1 MKLGCSP
8 NTFFKVRSVFGLMY
22 LITTSCYIQFSNDN
36 VSFYSIAYF
45 FVLKNINDDEYFKDE
60 FMIVRDFYVYL
71 RKLLK
76 TNIMKQ
82 IIILLLLMAV
92 SVFSSCEKFNEDEVV
107 ENKEANSTLIV
118 RTMAAANDGTESG
131 TESIISYP
139 INIYVFDES
148 NECVAVSTLSSADDE
163 LSLKLPEGM
172 YEVCAVAGASA
183 DSYEL
188 PTQETATKE
197 TVLTLK
203 DGQKHGDLMTA
214 NNTVTLEYGGT
225 NTLTLALERKVM
237 LIESVTINNVPASVS
252 NVSVSIHPLKANLL
266 LDGSYSGENGASEI
280 ELTEDVDGSTWKNTD
295 GVYLLEAVGRP
306 TVEVTFTINGETV
319 SYSYTCD
326 RELKAN
332 HKVFITGT
340 FTGDGIEMTGSIS
353 GVEWAEDEE
362 IEFDFGGKE
371 SGGTD
376 DNGDVET
383 SDVPTVGTLYK
394 GCYVLKSETN
404 GGMTT
409 LTLMYPENYSQV
421 WGFDK
426 DDQESIEAELTTV
439 LAGLSVEGIST
450 EWRLPT
456 LEEIEILGKNY
467 NEINEKIK
475 VLNESLATNE
485 RIDLIQTSNNTYF
498 FIDADSSIKTYNP
511 VKNEPAPSIGTGV
524 STLLRAFTTQTIAD

>member
-1 MKLGCSP
+1 MKHNVFIKAVMLLFAVI
-8 NTFFKVRSVFGLMY
+8 TF
-22 LITTSCYIQFSNDN
+22 
-36 VSFYSIAYF
+36 A
-45 FVLKNINDDEYFKDE
+45 
-60 FMIVRDFYVYL
+60 
-71 RKLLK
+71 
-76 TNIMKQ
+76 
-82 IIILLLLMAV
+82 
-92 SVFSSCEKFNEDEVV
+92 SCEKFNEDEVV

-118 RTMAAANDGTESG
+118 RTRAAANDGTESG

-280 ELTEDVDGSTWKNTD
+280 ELTEDVDDSTWKNTD

-319 SYSYTCD
+319 SYAYTCD

-353 GVEWAEDEE
+353 GVEWAEDEK

-371 SGGTD
+371 SGETD

>member
-1 MKLGCSP
+1 MKHNVFIKAVMLLFAVI
-8 NTFFKVRSVFGLMY
+8 TF
-22 LITTSCYIQFSNDN
+22 
-36 VSFYSIAYF
+36 A
-45 FVLKNINDDEYFKDE
+45 
-60 FMIVRDFYVYL
+60 
-71 RKLLK
+71 
-76 TNIMKQ
+76 
-82 IIILLLLMAV
+82 
-92 SVFSSCEKFNEDEVV
+92 SCEKFNEDEVV

-118 RTMAAANDGTESG
+118 RTRAAANDGTESG

-188 PTQETATKE
+188 PTQETATKK

>member
-1 MKLGCSP
+1 MKHNVFIKAVMLLFAVI
-8 NTFFKVRSVFGLMY
+8 TF
-22 LITTSCYIQFSNDN
+22 
-36 VSFYSIAYF
+36 A
-45 FVLKNINDDEYFKDE
+45 
-60 FMIVRDFYVYL
+60 
-71 RKLLK
+71 
-76 TNIMKQ
+76 
-82 IIILLLLMAV
+82 
-92 SVFSSCEKFNEDEVV
+92 SCEKFNEDEVV

-118 RTMAAANDGTESG
+118 RTRAAANDGTESG

-280 ELTEDVDGSTWKNTD
+280 ELTKDVDGSTWKNTD

-439 LAGLSVEGIST
+439 
-450 EWRLPT
+450 
-456 LEEIEILGKNY
+456 
-467 NEINEKIK
+467 
-475 VLNESLATNE
+475 
-485 RIDLIQTSNNTYF
+485 
-498 FIDADSSIKTYNP
+498 
-511 VKNEPAPSIGTGV
+511 
-524 STLLRAFTTQTIAD
+524 

>member
-1 MKLGCSP
+1 M
-8 NTFFKVRSVFGLMY
+8 
-22 LITTSCYIQFSNDN
+22 
-36 VSFYSIAYF
+36 
-45 FVLKNINDDEYFKDE
+45 LKNINDDEYFKDE

-118 RTMAAANDGTESG
+118 RTRAAANDGTESG

-237 LIESVTINNVPASVS
+237 LIESVTINSVPASVS

-280 ELTEDVDGSTWKNTD
+280 ELTEDVDGSTWKNTE

-306 TVEVTFTINGETV
+306 TVEVTFTINDEPV

-362 IEFDFGGKE
+362 IVFDFGGME
-371 SGGTD
+371 SGETD

>member
-1 MKLGCSP
+1 M
-8 NTFFKVRSVFGLMY
+8 
-22 LITTSCYIQFSNDN
+22 
-36 VSFYSIAYF
+36 
-45 FVLKNINDDEYFKDE
+45 LKNINDDEYFKDE

-118 RTMAAANDGTESG
+118 RTRAAANDGTEGG

>member
-1 MKLGCSP
+1 MRNNIFVTATLLFVA
-8 NTFFKVRSVFGLMY
+8 FFTLV
-22 LITTSCYIQFSNDN
+22 
-36 VSFYSIAYF
+36 
-45 FVLKNINDDEYFKDE
+45 
-60 FMIVRDFYVYL
+60 
-71 RKLLK
+71 
-76 TNIMKQ
+76 
-82 IIILLLLMAV
+82 
-92 SVFSSCEKFNEDEVV
+92 SCEKFSDEEDFES
-107 ENKEANSTLIV
+107 KEANSTLIV
-118 RTMAAANDGTESG
+118 RTRVAANDGTESG

-148 NECVAVSTLSSADDE
+148 NECVAVSTLPSADDE

-237 LIESVTINNVPASVS
+237 LIESVTINSVPASVS

-280 ELTEDVDGSTWKNTD
+280 ELTEDVDGSTWKNTE

-306 TVEVTFTINGETV
+306 TVEVTFTINDEPV

-362 IEFDFGGKE
+362 IVFDFGGME
-371 SGGTD
+371 SGETD

-421 WGFDK
+421 WGVDK

>member
-1 MKLGCSP
+1 MRNNIFVTATLLFVA
-8 NTFFKVRSVFGLMY
+8 FFTLV
-22 LITTSCYIQFSNDN
+22 
-36 VSFYSIAYF
+36 
-45 FVLKNINDDEYFKDE
+45 
-60 FMIVRDFYVYL
+60 
-71 RKLLK
+71 
-76 TNIMKQ
+76 
-82 IIILLLLMAV
+82 
-92 SVFSSCEKFNEDEVV
+92 SCEKFSDEEDFES
-107 ENKEANSTLIV
+107 KEANSTLIV
-118 RTMAAANDGTESG
+118 RTRAAANDGTESG

-237 LIESVTINNVPASVS
+237 LIESVTINSVPASVS

-280 ELTEDVDGSTWKNTD
+280 ELTEDVDGSTWKNTE

-306 TVEVTFTINGETV
+306 TVEVTFTINDEPV

-332 HKVFITGT
+332 HKVFIIGT

-362 IEFDFGGKE
+362 IVFDFGGME
-371 SGGTD
+371 SGETD

>member
-1 MKLGCSP
+1 MKHNVFIKAVMLLFAVI
-8 NTFFKVRSVFGLMY
+8 TF
-22 LITTSCYIQFSNDN
+22 
-36 VSFYSIAYF
+36 A
-45 FVLKNINDDEYFKDE
+45 
-60 FMIVRDFYVYL
+60 
-71 RKLLK
+71 
-76 TNIMKQ
+76 
-82 IIILLLLMAV
+82 
-92 SVFSSCEKFNEDEVV
+92 SCEKFNEDEVV

-118 RTMAAANDGTESG
+118 RTRVAANDGTESG

-148 NECVAVSTLSSADDE
+148 NECVAVSTLPSADDE

-237 LIESVTINNVPASVS
+237 LIESVTINSVPASVS

-280 ELTEDVDGSTWKNTD
+280 ELTEDVDGSTWKNTE

-306 TVEVTFTINGETV
+306 TVEVTFTINDEPV

-362 IEFDFGGKE
+362 IVFDFGGME
-371 SGGTD
+371 SGETD

>member
-1 MKLGCSP
+1 MRNNIFVTATLLFVA
-8 NTFFKVRSVFGLMY
+8 FFTLV
-22 LITTSCYIQFSNDN
+22 
-36 VSFYSIAYF
+36 
-45 FVLKNINDDEYFKDE
+45 
-60 FMIVRDFYVYL
+60 
-71 RKLLK
+71 
-76 TNIMKQ
+76 
-82 IIILLLLMAV
+82 
-92 SVFSSCEKFNEDEVV
+92 SCEKFSDEEDFES
-107 ENKEANSTLIV
+107 KEANSTLIV
-118 RTMAAANDGTESG
+118 RTRVAANDGTESG

-237 LIESVTINNVPASVS
+237 LIESVTINSVPASVS

>member
-1 MKLGCSP
+1 MRNNIFVTATLLFVA
-8 NTFFKVRSVFGLMY
+8 FFTLV
-22 LITTSCYIQFSNDN
+22 
-36 VSFYSIAYF
+36 
-45 FVLKNINDDEYFKDE
+45 
-60 FMIVRDFYVYL
+60 
-71 RKLLK
+71 
-76 TNIMKQ
+76 
-82 IIILLLLMAV
+82 
-92 SVFSSCEKFNEDEVV
+92 SCEKFSDEEDFES
-107 ENKEANSTLIV
+107 KEANSTLIV
-118 RTMAAANDGTESG
+118 RTRVAANDGTESG

>member
-1 MKLGCSP
+1 
-8 NTFFKVRSVFGLMY
+8 
-22 LITTSCYIQFSNDN
+22 
-36 VSFYSIAYF
+36 
-45 FVLKNINDDEYFKDE
+45 
-60 FMIVRDFYVYL
+60 
-71 RKLLK
+71 
-76 TNIMKQ
+76 MKQ

-118 RTMAAANDGTESG
+118 RTRAAANDGTESG

-280 ELTEDVDGSTWKNTD
+280 ELTEDVDGSTRKNTD

-362 IEFDFGGKE
+362 IVFDFGGME
-371 SGGTD
+371 SGETD

>member
-1 MKLGCSP
+1 MKHNVFIKAVMLLFAVI
-8 NTFFKVRSVFGLMY
+8 TF
-22 LITTSCYIQFSNDN
+22 
-36 VSFYSIAYF
+36 A
-45 FVLKNINDDEYFKDE
+45 
-60 FMIVRDFYVYL
+60 
-71 RKLLK
+71 
-76 TNIMKQ
+76 
-82 IIILLLLMAV
+82 
-92 SVFSSCEKFNEDEVV
+92 SCEKFNEDEVV

-118 RTMAAANDGTESG
+118 RTRAAANDGTESG

-148 NECVAVSTLSSADDE
+148 NECVAVSTLPSADDE

-214 NNTVTLEYGGT
+214 NNTVKLEYGGT

>member
-1 MKLGCSP
+1 MKHNVFIKAVMLLFAVI
-8 NTFFKVRSVFGLMY
+8 TFV
-22 LITTSCYIQFSNDN
+22 
-36 VSFYSIAYF
+36 
-45 FVLKNINDDEYFKDE
+45 
-60 FMIVRDFYVYL
+60 
-71 RKLLK
+71 
-76 TNIMKQ
+76 
-82 IIILLLLMAV
+82 
-92 SVFSSCEKFNEDEVV
+92 SCEKFNEDEVV

-118 RTMAAANDGTESG
+118 RTRAAANDGTESG

-237 LIESVTINNVPASVS
+237 LIESVTINNVPSSVS

-280 ELTEDVDGSTWKNTD
+280 ELTEDVDGSTWKNTE

-306 TVEVTFTINGETV
+306 TVEVTFTINDEPV

-362 IEFDFGGKE
+362 IVFDFGGME
-371 SGGTD
+371 SGETD

>member
-1 MKLGCSP
+1 MKHNVFIKAVMLLFAVI
-8 NTFFKVRSVFGLMY
+8 TF
-22 LITTSCYIQFSNDN
+22 
-36 VSFYSIAYF
+36 A
-45 FVLKNINDDEYFKDE
+45 
-60 FMIVRDFYVYL
+60 
-71 RKLLK
+71 
-76 TNIMKQ
+76 
-82 IIILLLLMAV
+82 
-92 SVFSSCEKFNEDEVV
+92 SCEKFNEDEVV

-118 RTMAAANDGTESG
+118 RTRAAANDGTESG

-148 NECVAVSTLSSADDE
+148 NECVAISTLPSADDE

>member
-1 MKLGCSP
+1 MRNNIFVTATLLFVA
-8 NTFFKVRSVFGLMY
+8 FFTLV
-22 LITTSCYIQFSNDN
+22 
-36 VSFYSIAYF
+36 
-45 FVLKNINDDEYFKDE
+45 
-60 FMIVRDFYVYL
+60 
-71 RKLLK
+71 
-76 TNIMKQ
+76 
-82 IIILLLLMAV
+82 
-92 SVFSSCEKFNEDEVV
+92 SCEKFSDEEDFES
-107 ENKEANSTLIV
+107 KEANSTLIV
-118 RTMAAANDGTESG
+118 RTRVAANDGTESG

-148 NECVAVSTLSSADDE
+148 NECVAVSTLPSADDE

-237 LIESVTINNVPASVS
+237 LIESVTINSVPASVS

-280 ELTEDVDGSTWKNTD
+280 ELTEDVDGSTWKNTE

-306 TVEVTFTINGETV
+306 TVEVTFTINDEPV

-362 IEFDFGGKE
+362 IVFDFGGME
-371 SGGTD
+371 SGETD

>member
-1 MKLGCSP
+1 MKHNVFIKAVMLLFAVI
-8 NTFFKVRSVFGLMY
+8 TF
-22 LITTSCYIQFSNDN
+22 
-36 VSFYSIAYF
+36 A
-45 FVLKNINDDEYFKDE
+45 
-60 FMIVRDFYVYL
+60 
-71 RKLLK
+71 
-76 TNIMKQ
+76 
-82 IIILLLLMAV
+82 
-92 SVFSSCEKFNEDEVV
+92 SCEKFNEDEVV

-118 RTMAAANDGTESG
+118 RTRAAANDGTESG

-280 ELTEDVDGSTWKNTD
+280 ELTEDVDDSTWKNTD

>member
-1 MKLGCSP
+1 MKHNVFIKAVMLLFAVI
-8 NTFFKVRSVFGLMY
+8 TFV
-22 LITTSCYIQFSNDN
+22 
-36 VSFYSIAYF
+36 
-45 FVLKNINDDEYFKDE
+45 
-60 FMIVRDFYVYL
+60 
-71 RKLLK
+71 
-76 TNIMKQ
+76 
-82 IIILLLLMAV
+82 
-92 SVFSSCEKFNEDEVV
+92 SCEKFNEDEVV

-118 RTMAAANDGTESG
+118 RTRAAANDGTESG

-237 LIESVTINNVPASVS
+237 LIESVTINNVPESVS

-266 LDGSYSGENGASEI
+266 LDGSYSGENGTSKI

>member
-1 MKLGCSP
+1 MRNNIFVTATLLFVA
-8 NTFFKVRSVFGLMY
+8 FFTLV
-22 LITTSCYIQFSNDN
+22 
-36 VSFYSIAYF
+36 
-45 FVLKNINDDEYFKDE
+45 
-60 FMIVRDFYVYL
+60 
-71 RKLLK
+71 
-76 TNIMKQ
+76 
-82 IIILLLLMAV
+82 
-92 SVFSSCEKFNEDEVV
+92 SCEKFSDEEDFES
-107 ENKEANSTLIV
+107 KEANSTLIV
-118 RTMAAANDGTESG
+118 RTRVAANDGTESG

-148 NECVAVSTLSSADDE
+148 NECVAVSTLPSADDE

>member
-1 MKLGCSP
+1 MKHNVFIKAVMLLFAVI
-8 NTFFKVRSVFGLMY
+8 TFV
-22 LITTSCYIQFSNDN
+22 
-36 VSFYSIAYF
+36 
-45 FVLKNINDDEYFKDE
+45 
-60 FMIVRDFYVYL
+60 
-71 RKLLK
+71 
-76 TNIMKQ
+76 
-82 IIILLLLMAV
+82 
-92 SVFSSCEKFNEDEVV
+92 SCEKFNEDEVV

-118 RTMAAANDGTESG
+118 RTRAAANDGTEGG

-280 ELTEDVDGSTWKNTD
+280 ELTKDVDGSTWKNTE

-319 SYSYTCD
+319 SYAYTCD

-362 IEFDFGGKE
+362 IVFDFGGME
-371 SGGTD
+371 SGETD
-376 DNGDVET
+376 DNGDVE
-383 SDVPTVGTLYK
+383 SGDVVQGQAPEAGTLYK
-394 GCYVLKSETN
+394 GCYVLKSEESETN
-404 GGMTT
+404 TVV
-409 LTLMYPENYSQV
+409 TLMSPKDFNE
-421 WGFDK
+421 WTFDV
-426 DDQESIEAELTTV
+426 DDQTSIRSEMNAALLELKIP
-439 LAGLSVEGIST
+439 EISG
-450 EWRLPT
+450 WRLPT
-456 LEEIEILGKNY
+456 LAELEYIGKEKNY
-467 NEINEKIK
+467 ENINDKIK
-475 VLNESLATNE
+475 KLNESLT
-485 RIDLIQTSNNTYF
+485 DK
-498 FIDADSSIKTYNP
+498 IKTIQISGNSYFYDDGEIKSYN
-511 VKNEPAPSIGTGV
+511 VVTNRSTTITNGKTSI
-524 STLLRAFTTQTIAD
+524 LRAFATLTFTN

>member
-1 MKLGCSP
+1 MRNNIFVTATLLFVA
-8 NTFFKVRSVFGLMY
+8 FFTLV
-22 LITTSCYIQFSNDN
+22 
-36 VSFYSIAYF
+36 
-45 FVLKNINDDEYFKDE
+45 
-60 FMIVRDFYVYL
+60 
-71 RKLLK
+71 
-76 TNIMKQ
+76 
-82 IIILLLLMAV
+82 
-92 SVFSSCEKFNEDEVV
+92 SCEKFSDEEDFES
-107 ENKEANSTLIV
+107 KEANSTLIV
-118 RTMAAANDGTESG
+118 RTRVAANDGTESG

-266 LDGSYSGENGASEI
+266 LDGSYSGENGTSKI
-280 ELTEDVDGSTWKNTD
+280 ELTKDIDGSTWKNTD

-319 SYSYTCD
+319 SYAYTCD

>member
-1 MKLGCSP
+1 
-8 NTFFKVRSVFGLMY
+8 MY

-118 RTMAAANDGTESG
+118 RTRAAANDGTESG

-280 ELTEDVDGSTWKNTD
+280 ELTADVDGSTWKNTD

-353 GVEWAEDEE
+353 GVEWAEDEK
-362 IEFDFGGKE
+362 IVFDFGGME
-371 SGGTD
+371 SGETD

>member
-1 MKLGCSP
+1 MRNNIFVTATLLFVA
-8 NTFFKVRSVFGLMY
+8 FFTLV
-22 LITTSCYIQFSNDN
+22 
-36 VSFYSIAYF
+36 
-45 FVLKNINDDEYFKDE
+45 
-60 FMIVRDFYVYL
+60 
-71 RKLLK
+71 
-76 TNIMKQ
+76 
-82 IIILLLLMAV
+82 
-92 SVFSSCEKFNEDEVV
+92 SCEKFSDEEDFES
-107 ENKEANSTLIV
+107 KEANSILIV
-118 RTMAAANDGTESG
+118 RTRAAANDGTESG

-172 YEVCAVAGASA
+172 YGVCAVAGASA

-266 LDGSYSGENGASEI
+266 LDGSYSGENGTSKI
-280 ELTEDVDGSTWKNTD
+280 ELTEDIDGSTRKNTD

-319 SYSYTCD
+319 SYAYTCD

-362 IEFDFGGKE
+362 IVFDFGGME
-371 SGGTD
+371 SGETD
-376 DNGDVET
+376 DNGDVE
-383 SDVPTVGTLYK
+383 SGDVVQGQAPEAGTLYK
-394 GCYVLKSETN
+394 GCYVLKSEESETN
-404 GGMTT
+404 TVV
-409 LTLMYPENYSQV
+409 TLMSPKDFNE
-421 WGFDK
+421 WTFDV
-426 DDQESIEAELTTV
+426 DDQTSIRSEMNAALLELKIP
-439 LAGLSVEGIST
+439 EISG
-450 EWRLPT
+450 WRLPT
-456 LEEIEILGKNY
+456 LAELEYIGKEKNY
-467 NEINEKIK
+467 ENINDKIK
-475 VLNESLATNE
+475 KLNESLT
-485 RIDLIQTSNNTYF
+485 DK
-498 FIDADSSIKTYNP
+498 IKTIQISGNSYFYDDGEIKSYN
-511 VKNEPAPSIGTGV
+511 VVTNRSTTITNGKTSI
-524 STLLRAFTTQTIAD
+524 LRAFATLTFTN

>member
-1 MKLGCSP
+1 MKHNVFIKAVMLLFAVI
-8 NTFFKVRSVFGLMY
+8 TFV
-22 LITTSCYIQFSNDN
+22 
-36 VSFYSIAYF
+36 
-45 FVLKNINDDEYFKDE
+45 
-60 FMIVRDFYVYL
+60 
-71 RKLLK
+71 
-76 TNIMKQ
+76 
-82 IIILLLLMAV
+82 
-92 SVFSSCEKFNEDEVV
+92 SCEKFNEDEVV

-118 RTMAAANDGTESG
+118 RTRAAANDGTESG

-353 GVEWAEDEE
+353 GVEWAEDEK
-362 IEFDFGGKE
+362 IVFDFGGME
-371 SGGTD
+371 SGETD

>member
-1 MKLGCSP
+1 M
-8 NTFFKVRSVFGLMY
+8 
-22 LITTSCYIQFSNDN
+22 
-36 VSFYSIAYF
+36 
-45 FVLKNINDDEYFKDE
+45 LKNINDDEYFKDE

-71 RKLLK
+71 RKFLK

-118 RTMAAANDGTESG
+118 RTRAAANDGTESG

-252 NVSVSIHPLKANLL
+252 NVSVGISPLKANLL
-266 LDGSYSGENGASEI
+266 LDGNYSGENGTSKI
-280 ELTEDVDGSTWKNTD
+280 ELTKDVDGSTWKNTD

-319 SYSYTCD
+319 SYAYTCD

>member
-1 MKLGCSP
+1 MKHNVFIKAVMLLFAVI
-8 NTFFKVRSVFGLMY
+8 TF
-22 LITTSCYIQFSNDN
+22 
-36 VSFYSIAYF
+36 A
-45 FVLKNINDDEYFKDE
+45 
-60 FMIVRDFYVYL
+60 
-71 RKLLK
+71 
-76 TNIMKQ
+76 
-82 IIILLLLMAV
+82 
-92 SVFSSCEKFNEDEVV
+92 SCEKFNEDEVV

-118 RTMAAANDGTESG
+118 RTRAAANDGTESG

-148 NECVAVSTLSSADDE
+148 NECVAVSTLPSADDE

-252 NVSVSIHPLKANLL
+252 NVSVGISPLKANLL
-266 LDGSYSGENGASEI
+266 LDGNYSGENGTSKI
-280 ELTEDVDGSTWKNTD
+280 ELTEDVDGSTWKNTE

-306 TVEVTFTINGETV
+306 TVEVTFTINDEPV

-362 IEFDFGGKE
+362 IVFDFGGME
-371 SGGTD
+371 SGETD

>member
-1 MKLGCSP
+1 
-8 NTFFKVRSVFGLMY
+8 
-22 LITTSCYIQFSNDN
+22 
-36 VSFYSIAYF
+36 
-45 FVLKNINDDEYFKDE
+45 
-60 FMIVRDFYVYL
+60 
-71 RKLLK
+71 
-76 TNIMKQ
+76 MKQ

-118 RTMAAANDGTESG
+118 RTRAAANDGTESG

>member
-1 MKLGCSP
+1 MRNNIFVTATLLFVA
-8 NTFFKVRSVFGLMY
+8 FFTLV
-22 LITTSCYIQFSNDN
+22 
-36 VSFYSIAYF
+36 
-45 FVLKNINDDEYFKDE
+45 
-60 FMIVRDFYVYL
+60 
-71 RKLLK
+71 
-76 TNIMKQ
+76 
-82 IIILLLLMAV
+82 
-92 SVFSSCEKFNEDEVV
+92 SCEKFSDEEDFES
-107 ENKEANSTLIV
+107 KEANSILIV
-118 RTMAAANDGTESG
+118 RTRAAANDGTESG

-280 ELTEDVDGSTWKNTD
+280 ELTEDVDDSTWKNTD

-362 IEFDFGGKE
+362 IVFDFGGME
-371 SGGTD
+371 SGETD
-376 DNGDVET
+376 DNGDVE
-383 SDVPTVGTLYK
+383 SGDVVQGQAPEAGTLYK
-394 GCYVLKSETN
+394 GCYVLKSEESETN
-404 GGMTT
+404 TVV
-409 LTLMYPENYSQV
+409 TLMSPKDFNE
-421 WGFDK
+421 WTFDV
-426 DDQESIEAELTTV
+426 DDQTSIRSEMNAALLELKIP
-439 LAGLSVEGIST
+439 EISG
-450 EWRLPT
+450 WRLPT
-456 LEEIEILGKNY
+456 LAELEYIGKEKNY
-467 NEINEKIK
+467 ENINDKIK
-475 VLNESLATNE
+475 KLNESLT
-485 RIDLIQTSNNTYF
+485 DK
-498 FIDADSSIKTYNP
+498 IKTIQISGNSYFYDDGEIKSYN
-511 VKNEPAPSIGTGV
+511 VVTNRSTTITNGKTSI
-524 STLLRAFTTQTIAD
+524 LRAFATLTFTN

>member
-1 MKLGCSP
+1 MRNNIFVTATLLFVA
-8 NTFFKVRSVFGLMY
+8 FFTLV
-22 LITTSCYIQFSNDN
+22 
-36 VSFYSIAYF
+36 
-45 FVLKNINDDEYFKDE
+45 
-60 FMIVRDFYVYL
+60 
-71 RKLLK
+71 
-76 TNIMKQ
+76 
-82 IIILLLLMAV
+82 
-92 SVFSSCEKFNEDEVV
+92 SCEKFSDEEDFES
-107 ENKEANSTLIV
+107 KEANSTLIV
-118 RTMAAANDGTESG
+118 RTRVAANDGTESG

-148 NECVAVSTLSSADDE
+148 NECVAVSTLPSADDE

-280 ELTEDVDGSTWKNTD
+280 ELTEDVDGSTWKNTE

-306 TVEVTFTINGETV
+306 TVEVTFTINDEPV

-362 IEFDFGGKE
+362 IVFDFGGME
-371 SGGTD
+371 SGETD

>member
-1 MKLGCSP
+1 MRNNIFVTATLLFVA
-8 NTFFKVRSVFGLMY
+8 FFTLV
-22 LITTSCYIQFSNDN
+22 
-36 VSFYSIAYF
+36 
-45 FVLKNINDDEYFKDE
+45 
-60 FMIVRDFYVYL
+60 
-71 RKLLK
+71 
-76 TNIMKQ
+76 
-82 IIILLLLMAV
+82 
-92 SVFSSCEKFNEDEVV
+92 SCEKFSDEEDFES
-107 ENKEANSTLIV
+107 KEANSILIV
-118 RTMAAANDGTESG
+118 RTRAAANDGTESG

-237 LIESVTINNVPASVS
+237 LIESVTINSVPASVS

-280 ELTEDVDGSTWKNTD
+280 ELTEDVDGSTWKNTE

-306 TVEVTFTINGETV
+306 TVEVTFTINDEPV

-362 IEFDFGGKE
+362 IVFDFGGME
-371 SGGTD
+371 SGETD

>member
-1 MKLGCSP
+1 MKHNVFIKAVMLLFAVI
-8 NTFFKVRSVFGLMY
+8 TF
-22 LITTSCYIQFSNDN
+22 
-36 VSFYSIAYF
+36 A
-45 FVLKNINDDEYFKDE
+45 
-60 FMIVRDFYVYL
+60 
-71 RKLLK
+71 
-76 TNIMKQ
+76 
-82 IIILLLLMAV
+82 
-92 SVFSSCEKFNEDEVV
+92 SCEKFNEDEVV

-118 RTMAAANDGTESG
+118 RTRAAANDGTESG

-280 ELTEDVDGSTWKNTD
+280 ELTKDVDGSTWKNTD

>member
-1 MKLGCSP
+1 MRNNIFVTATLLFVA
-8 NTFFKVRSVFGLMY
+8 FFTLV
-22 LITTSCYIQFSNDN
+22 
-36 VSFYSIAYF
+36 
-45 FVLKNINDDEYFKDE
+45 
-60 FMIVRDFYVYL
+60 
-71 RKLLK
+71 
-76 TNIMKQ
+76 
-82 IIILLLLMAV
+82 
-92 SVFSSCEKFNEDEVV
+92 SCEKFSDEEDFES
-107 ENKEANSTLIV
+107 KEANSILIV
-118 RTMAAANDGTESG
+118 RTRAAANDGTESG

-280 ELTEDVDGSTWKNTD
+280 ELTEDVDGSTWKNTE

-306 TVEVTFTINGETV
+306 TVEVTFTINDEPV

-353 GVEWAEDEE
+353 GVEWAEDEK
-362 IEFDFGGKE
+362 IVFDFGGME
-371 SGGTD
+371 SGETD

-421 WGFDK
+421 WGVDK

>member
-1 MKLGCSP
+1 MKHNVFIKAVMLLFAVI
-8 NTFFKVRSVFGLMY
+8 TF
-22 LITTSCYIQFSNDN
+22 
-36 VSFYSIAYF
+36 A
-45 FVLKNINDDEYFKDE
+45 
-60 FMIVRDFYVYL
+60 
-71 RKLLK
+71 
-76 TNIMKQ
+76 
-82 IIILLLLMAV
+82 
-92 SVFSSCEKFNEDEVV
+92 SCEKFNEDEVV

-118 RTMAAANDGTESG
+118 RTRAAANDGTESG

-188 PTQETATKE
+188 PTQETATEE

>member
-1 MKLGCSP
+1 MRNNIFVTATLLFVA
-8 NTFFKVRSVFGLMY
+8 FFTLV
-22 LITTSCYIQFSNDN
+22 
-36 VSFYSIAYF
+36 
-45 FVLKNINDDEYFKDE
+45 
-60 FMIVRDFYVYL
+60 
-71 RKLLK
+71 
-76 TNIMKQ
+76 
-82 IIILLLLMAV
+82 
-92 SVFSSCEKFNEDEVV
+92 SCEKFSDEEDFES
-107 ENKEANSTLIV
+107 KEANSTLIV
-118 RTMAAANDGTESG
+118 RTRVAANDGTEGG

-139 INIYVFDES
+139 INIYVFYES

-280 ELTEDVDGSTWKNTD
+280 ELTEDVDGSTWKNTE

>member
-1 MKLGCSP
+1 MKHNVFIKAVMLLFAVI
-8 NTFFKVRSVFGLMY
+8 TF
-22 LITTSCYIQFSNDN
+22 
-36 VSFYSIAYF
+36 A
-45 FVLKNINDDEYFKDE
+45 
-60 FMIVRDFYVYL
+60 
-71 RKLLK
+71 
-76 TNIMKQ
+76 
-82 IIILLLLMAV
+82 
-92 SVFSSCEKFNEDEVV
+92 SCEKFNEDEVV

-118 RTMAAANDGTESG
+118 RTRAAANDGTESG

-266 LDGSYSGENGASEI
+266 LDGSYSGENGTSKI
-280 ELTEDVDGSTWKNTD
+280 ELTKDVDGSTWKNTD

-319 SYSYTCD
+319 SYAYTCD

-353 GVEWAEDEE
+353 GVEWAGTEE

-371 SGGTD
+371 SGETD
-376 DNGDVET
+376 DNGDVVT
-383 SDVPTVGTLYK
+383 SDNLYK

-409 LTLMYPENYSQV
+409 LTLMYPKNYSRQ
-421 WGFDK
+421 WGYDK
-426 DDQESIEAELTTV
+426 EDQESIKAELTTV
-439 LAGLSVEGIST
+439 LEGLSVEGIST
-450 EWRLPT
+450 GWRLPT
-456 LEEIEILGKNY
+456 LEEMEYIGTNY
-467 NEINEKIK
+467 TEINEKIK
-475 VLNESLATNE
+475 VLNESLADNNQ
-485 RIDLIQTSNNTYF
+485 IDEIDTDSKIYF
-498 FIDADSSIKTYNP
+498 CTDGETIKAYNP
-511 VKNEPAPSIGTGV
+511 YLNKLISPVGTGPTMILRV
-524 STLLRAFTTQTIAD
+524 FATLPITE

>member
-1 MKLGCSP
+1 MKHNVFIKAVMLLFAVI
-8 NTFFKVRSVFGLMY
+8 TF
-22 LITTSCYIQFSNDN
+22 
-36 VSFYSIAYF
+36 A
-45 FVLKNINDDEYFKDE
+45 
-60 FMIVRDFYVYL
+60 
-71 RKLLK
+71 
-76 TNIMKQ
+76 
-82 IIILLLLMAV
+82 
-92 SVFSSCEKFNEDEVV
+92 SCEKFTEDEVI

-118 RTMAAANDGTESG
+118 RTRAAANDGTESG

-280 ELTEDVDGSTWKNTD
+280 ELTEDVDGSTWKNTE

-306 TVEVTFTINGETV
+306 TVEVTFTINDEPV

-353 GVEWAEDEE
+353 GVEWAEDEK
-362 IEFDFGGKE
+362 IVFDFGGME
-371 SGGTD
+371 SGETD

>member
-1 MKLGCSP
+1 
-8 NTFFKVRSVFGLMY
+8 
-22 LITTSCYIQFSNDN
+22 
-36 VSFYSIAYF
+36 
-45 FVLKNINDDEYFKDE
+45 
-60 FMIVRDFYVYL
+60 
-71 RKLLK
+71 
-76 TNIMKQ
+76 MKQ

-118 RTMAAANDGTESG
+118 RTRAAANDGTESG

-237 LIESVTINNVPASVS
+237 LIESVTINSVPASVS

-280 ELTEDVDGSTWKNTD
+280 ELTEDVDGSTWKNTE

-306 TVEVTFTINGETV
+306 TVEVTFTINDEPV

-362 IEFDFGGKE
+362 IVFDFGGME
-371 SGGTD
+371 SGETD

>member
-1 MKLGCSP
+1 MKHNVFIKAVMLLFAVI
-8 NTFFKVRSVFGLMY
+8 TFV
-22 LITTSCYIQFSNDN
+22 
-36 VSFYSIAYF
+36 
-45 FVLKNINDDEYFKDE
+45 
-60 FMIVRDFYVYL
+60 
-71 RKLLK
+71 
-76 TNIMKQ
+76 
-82 IIILLLLMAV
+82 
-92 SVFSSCEKFNEDEVV
+92 SCEKFNEDEVV

-118 RTMAAANDGTESG
+118 RTRAAANDGTESG

-172 YEVCAVAGASA
+172 YKVCAVAGASA

-353 GVEWAEDEE
+353 GVEWAEDEK
-362 IEFDFGGKE
+362 IVFDFGGME
-371 SGGTD
+371 SGETD

>member
-1 MKLGCSP
+1 MKHNVFIKAVMLLFAVI
-8 NTFFKVRSVFGLMY
+8 TF
-22 LITTSCYIQFSNDN
+22 
-36 VSFYSIAYF
+36 A
-45 FVLKNINDDEYFKDE
+45 
-60 FMIVRDFYVYL
+60 
-71 RKLLK
+71 
-76 TNIMKQ
+76 
-82 IIILLLLMAV
+82 
-92 SVFSSCEKFNEDEVV
+92 SCEKFNEDEVV

-118 RTMAAANDGTESG
+118 RTRAAANDGTEGG

-266 LDGSYSGENGASEI
+266 LDGSCSGENGASEI
-280 ELTEDVDGSTWKNTD
+280 GLTEDVDGSTWKNTE
-295 GVYLLEAVGRP
+295 GIYLLEAVGRP
-306 TVEVTFTINGETV
+306 TVEVTFTINDEPV

-362 IEFDFGGKE
+362 IVFDFGGME
-371 SGGTD
+371 SGETD
-376 DNGDVET
+376 DSGDVET
-383 SDVPTVGTLYK
+383 SDIPTVGTLYN
-394 GCYVLKSETN
+394 GCYVLKSENVGSETVVTFMSAKSKN
-404 GGMTT
+404 ALEFTDG
-409 LTLMYPENYSQV
+409 
-421 WGFDK
+421 
-426 DDQESIEAELTTV
+426 DQESMRQAVNEAISELAVDDIT
-439 LAGLSVEGIST
+439 G
-450 EWRLPT
+450 WRLPT
-456 LEEIEILGKNY
+456 MEEMEYIAENLNTIGENIIAIRKELGNSAMDMLVY
-467 NEINEKIK
+467 G
-475 VLNESLATNE
+475 SYCYYF
-485 RIDLIQTSNNTYF
+485 QTQDN
-498 FIDADSSIKTYNP
+498 IISSYNP
-511 VKNEPAPSIGTGV
+511 QSKQEAGPTSGKASFIV
-524 STLLRAFTTQTIAD
+524 RAFTTKSYSN

>member
-1 MKLGCSP
+1 MKHNVFIKAVMLLFAVI
-8 NTFFKVRSVFGLMY
+8 TF
-22 LITTSCYIQFSNDN
+22 
-36 VSFYSIAYF
+36 A
-45 FVLKNINDDEYFKDE
+45 
-60 FMIVRDFYVYL
+60 
-71 RKLLK
+71 
-76 TNIMKQ
+76 
-82 IIILLLLMAV
+82 
-92 SVFSSCEKFNEDEVV
+92 SCEKFNEDEVV

-118 RTMAAANDGTESG
+118 RTRVAANDGTESG

-148 NECVAVSTLSSADDE
+148 NECVAVSTLPSADDE

-266 LDGSYSGENGASEI
+266 LDGSYSGENGASKI
-280 ELTEDVDGSTWKNTD
+280 ELTEDIDGSTWKNTE

-306 TVEVTFTINGETV
+306 TVEVTFTINDEPV

-362 IEFDFGGKE
+362 IVFDFGGME
-371 SGGTD
+371 SGETD

-421 WGFDK
+421 WGVDK